1 MVFRKIFDFQRR
13 TIYLCTN
20 KWGEKTN
27 CDCMFF
33 GSLLVFMEMF
43 YSIHGEKSYFCF
55 LKLQESTNF
64 VSCCLHACFN
74 LFNISNY
81 FKNETTFGK

>member
-1 MVFRKIFDFQRR
+1 MKETGCLEKYLIPKGEQFIFALVSGQ
-13 TIYLCTN
+13 
-20 KWGEKTN
+20 KTN

-55 LKLQESTNF
+55 
-64 VSCCLHACFN
+64 
-74 LFNISNY
+74 
-81 FKNETTFGK
+81 